1 MTMYPEEQEPTMEEL
16 DEDSAPDFVDPENL
30 DDCTVVADL
39 DEDDAPPEESDDEE
53 GDEPG
58 QGAAAAEDSDGE
70 GADEL
75 MEYDG
80 PEDSLNVLRAHGD
93 AVISLAWHPM
103 DPQVLASGACDDKAF
118 ISRVVGSGPEAVVQE
133 VELAGHTDTVA
144 SLAWSADGAL
154 LATGGLDASVMVWD
168 LNGVKKSTLEGP
180 VEGVEFVTWHPRG
193 AVVLATC

>member
-1 MTMYPEEQEPTMEEL
+1 
-16 DEDSAPDFVDPENL
+16 
-30 DDCTVVADL
+30 VAVYGGNGAT
-39 DEDDAPPEESDDEE
+39 APPEESDDEE

-144 SLAWSADGAL
+144 SLAWRCGPTPPSVSPPLQPDCFLSSAC
-154 LATGGLDASVMVWD
+154 
-168 LNGVKKSTLEGP
+168 
-180 VEGVEFVTWHPRG
+180 RG
-193 AVVLATC
+193 A